1 MVARRW
7 HFDVSRDQFDE
18 LDRLYPKCV
27 RQSDDVK
34 QTNIAFTSFYPA
46 DVVAVEIRQLGQ
58 DFLRKAALCPQF
70 ADALAK

>member
-1 MVARRW
+1 
-7 HFDVSRDQFDE
+7 
-18 LDRLYPKCV
+18 V

-58 DFLRKAALCPQF
+58 DFLRKPALCPQF